1 MSGVIKSLAP
11 KYNSINNQ
19 PSMVKTTLFGLN
31 LDELR
36 YYVLQ
41 TGVMEA
47 VILMRTCLV
56 EQLCPMKQKI

>member
-36 YYVLQ
+36 YYVL
-41 TGVMEA
+41 
-47 VILMRTCLV
+47 
-56 EQLCPMKQKI
+56 